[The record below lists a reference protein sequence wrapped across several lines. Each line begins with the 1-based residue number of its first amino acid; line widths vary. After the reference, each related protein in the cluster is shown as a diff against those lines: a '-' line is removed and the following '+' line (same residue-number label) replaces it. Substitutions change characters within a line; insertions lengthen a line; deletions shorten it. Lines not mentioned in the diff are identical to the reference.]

1 MVLFIGFVVL
11 LLATILQ
18 TTVVTR
24 LPLLEGPADVVMLVL
39 LGWISRQHVEG
50 DWGWAVMAGLMVG
63 LASAM
68 PIWVPLAAY
77 LALAWTTRFLHNRVW
92 QVPVLSL
99 FTTTF
104 LGTLL
109 VHGLAY
115 GFVVVSGANL
125 TFGEAFNLV
134 ILPSLILNLI
144 LALPVYGIMGELA
157 KLLLPA
163 EVTDERI

>member
-1 MVLFIGFVVL
+1 
-11 LLATILQ
+11 
-18 TTVVTR
+18 
-24 LPLLEGPADVVMLVL
+24 
-39 LGWISRQHVEG
+39 
-50 DWGWAVMAGLMVG
+50 
-63 LASAM
+63 
-68 PIWVPLAAY
+68 
-77 LALAWTTRFLHNRVW
+77 
-92 QVPVLSL
+92 
-99 FTTTF
+99 
-104 LGTLL
+104 